1 MGYLTQ
7 VIAVNHRL
15 TFAGNRWRQQLC
27 VGSLIKDVT
36 FAEDVINESK
46 IRARSVVLR
55 LLRAS
60 GSSRYLPSEM
70 FILNVARFTFLSNV
84 NRRSHY

>member
-1 MGYLTQ
+1 
-7 VIAVNHRL
+7 
-15 TFAGNRWRQQLC
+15 
-27 VGSLIKDVT
+27 
-36 FAEDVINESK
+36 
-46 IRARSVVLR
+46 